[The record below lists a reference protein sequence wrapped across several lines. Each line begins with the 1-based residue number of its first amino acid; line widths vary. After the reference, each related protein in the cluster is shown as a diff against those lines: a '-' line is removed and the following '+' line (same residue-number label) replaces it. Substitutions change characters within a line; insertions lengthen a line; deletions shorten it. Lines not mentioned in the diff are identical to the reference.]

1 MRGIDAETIS
11 GLSPMTALQLLSKC
25 ARAVGVKDCAIQV
38 AKRWP
43 FLVRTRLF
51 NGREM
56 YVDLRSAIGRGVFA
70 TGKFDMATISP
81 ALETLC
87 TGGVFVDVG
96 ANIGFYS
103 ILAIDRVGPA
113 GQVICFEIDTRP
125 LRALRRTVKYLQL
138 ANVRIEELA
147 VADQDGLLHF
157 IPQREYGH
165 NRVNDRGEGRQV
177 CSVRLDTWIRCHPL
191 PRIDLI
197 KIDVEGAELAVIN
210 GAREVIGRYKPLII
224 CEASDKTAA
233 SFGASVADVVG
244 AFHSLDYGVEWIQGA
259 WEPTILATPRHRSGN
274 TNEHP
279 DLGRRP

>member
-103 ILAIDRVGPA
+103 ILAIDHVGPA
-113 GQVICFEIDTRP
+113 GQAICFEIDTRP
-125 LRALRRTVKYLQL
+125 LRALRRTVKYLEL
-138 ANVRIEELA
+138 GNLRIEEKA
-147 VADQDGLLHF
+147 VSDKDGLLNF
-157 IPQREYGH
+157 IRRESMATIVLMIGVKVGKYAQLGLILGSDVIPCLELMSS
-165 NRVNDRGEGRQV
+165 RSMLRGRN
-177 CSVRLDTWIRCHPL
+177 L
-191 PRIDLI
+191 PSLT
-197 KIDVEGAELAVIN
+197 GLA
-210 GAREVIGRYKPLII
+210 R
-224 CEASDKTAA
+224 
-233 SFGASVADVVG
+233 
-244 AFHSLDYGVEWIQGA
+244 
-259 WEPTILATPRHRSGN
+259 
-274 TNEHP
+274 
-279 DLGRRP
+279 